1 MTTTGGDKLRASL
14 RKARQSTGVDGVDIG
29 IFADSKYPDGTFV
42 ADVQASNEF
51 GTRKADGSVH
61 IPERPA
67 VRQAIRESEDD
78 ARSLIAEHIDT
89 EAGRADEKLAGLVG
103 EFVKGA
109 VQRGITTLR
118 SPPNAPSTV
127 TRKGSSNPLIDESIM
142 RGSWTWKIYRDG

>member
-14 RKARQSTGVDGVDIG
+14 RKARQATGVDGVDVG
-29 IFADSKYPDGTFV
+29 IFSDARYPDGTPV
-42 ADVQASNEF
+42 AAVQEANEF
-51 GTRKADGSVH
+51 GTRRKDGSVH

-78 ARSLIAEHIDT
+78 ARSLIEEHIDT

-109 VQRGITTLR
+109 VQRSITTLR
-118 SPPNAPSTV
+118 APPNAESTI
-127 TRKGSSNPLIDESIM
+127 RMKGSSNPLIRDSIM
-142 RGSWTWKIYRDG
+142 RGAWTWKIIQE